1 MLAFSTDHFHCF
13 PMFMLYTILLTRLF
27 AITFVV
33 LFYKVSPPTCPFAL
47 SLFS

>member
-33 LFYKVSPPTCPFAL
+33 LFLQGLTPTCLFAL